1 VGAEEQTRINFVE
14 PRRWRRIAD
23 GHSHRDRSPRPSFG
37 FAPRN
42 LMTKANAPSDALFRF
57 NHADHCA
64 QSQILQISRAVM

>member
-1 VGAEEQTRINFVE
+1 VPTAGLTWIG
-14 PRRWRRIAD
+14 RR
-23 GHSHRDRSPRPSFG
+23 SSFG

-64 QSQILQISRAVM
+64 QSQVLQISRAIM